1 MAKLERKG
9 LIIDDEAIIALH
21 ISLIAKRTGLA
32 TTFLANN
39 SKTAFEIFSREKLD
53 ILFVDINIAGELDGV
68 ELAKQLCAIKTTPVI
83 FISGNA
89 DKQVRTRLFDE
100 KLSFPHNYLIKPV
113 DDAVLKKLIQ
123 SMLA

>member
-21 ISLIAKRTGLA
+21 ISLIAKRTGLE

-39 SKTAFEIFSREKLD
+39 SKTAFEIFSREKPN
-53 ILFVDINIAGELDGV
+53 ILFVDINIAGEIDGV

-89 DKQVRTRLFDE
+89 DKQVRTRLSDE

-113 DDAVLKKLIQ
+113 DDTVLKKLIQ